1 MRSRNC
7 VRWLYRLPENYS
19 YESGLSLPKDCIFQ
33 DRDGTVR
40 LIVEREG
47 RITVT
52 KGYAWNG
59 CSPKILVFDLLFG
72 TPEGAVHV
80 RTERPKTYYASLVHD
95 ALYQF
100 LPEGLPM
107 TRRQA
112 DAVFLA
118 LLREVEF
125 SPARIYWLAVRLL
138 GGFVSRGLRM
148 KRDWNGTVLS
158 VSELEPSIESQAA

>member
-19 YESGLSLPKDCIFQ
+19 YESGLSLEKDCIFK

-52 KGYAWNG
+52 QGYAWNG
-59 CSPKILVFDLLFG
+59 CSPKFLVLDLLFG

-112 DAVFLA
+112 DRVFLD
-118 LLREVEF
+118 LLEEAEF
-125 SPARIYWLAVRLL
+125 SLARVYWLAVRLF
-138 GGFVSRGLRM
+138 GGFVCRGLRM
-148 KRDWNGTVLS
+148 KRDWNGTGLS
-158 VSELEPSIESQAA
+158 VSELEPSTESQAA